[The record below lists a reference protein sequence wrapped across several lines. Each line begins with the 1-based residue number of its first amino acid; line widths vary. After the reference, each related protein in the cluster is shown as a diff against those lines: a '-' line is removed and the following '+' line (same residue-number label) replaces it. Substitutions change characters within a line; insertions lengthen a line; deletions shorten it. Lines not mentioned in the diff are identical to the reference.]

1 MKISKIILLEVIPKL
16 KIIDSFKMND
26 DYSENSFNFGFDPEE
41 NHWSQRDWVRYI
53 KRADSEIGKI
63 KSLYRVGKR
72 NGLTLEEIAIQAGWP
87 VNPYNGDSNL
97 NDLGSQPE
105 FSKDPLTLIN
115 HPIYIVSR
123 ALIKSLEQDIEVLV
137 KNVPC
142 SPMSVWQ
149 ISKSLHEASRLIIV
163 AVNSTDLG
171 EDMLANSYYK
181 SAIFCLNTIIAE
193 IEKFDAATS
202 SELADAKAMALTTVF
217 DLRELC
223 LNLS

>member
-1 MKISKIILLEVIPKL
+1 
-16 KIIDSFKMND
+16 MND
-26 DYSENSFNFGFDPEE
+26 DFSEDSFSFGYEPEE
-41 NHWSQRDWVRYI
+41 NHWSKRDWMRYI
-53 KRADSEIGKI
+53 KRADSEIEKIVTLYNAGKH
-63 KSLYRVGKR
+63 S
-72 NGLTLEEIAIQAGWP
+72 GLSLEEIAVQAGWP
-87 VNPYNGDSNL
+87 VSPYNSDSNL
-97 NDLGSQPE
+97 NDLGAQPE

-123 ALIKSLEQDIEVLV
+123 ALIKSLESDIEILV
-137 KNVPC
+137 KNLDC
-142 SPMSVWQ
+142 SPSSVWQ

-181 SAIFCLNTIIAE
+181 SAVSCLNSIIAE
-193 IEKFDAATS
+193 IEKFNTGNSPFFEDT
-202 SELADAKAMALTTVF
+202 KNMAIKTVF

>member
-1 MKISKIILLEVIPKL
+1 MMILLEVIPIF
-16 KIIDSFKMND
+16 KIISSLKMND
-26 DYSENSFNFGFDPEE
+26 DFSDNSFSFGFDPEQ
-41 NHWSQRDWVRYI
+41 NHWSERDWMKYI
-53 KRADSEIGKI
+53 KKADSEIEKI
-63 KSLYRVGKR
+63 VTIYNKCRRSGISLEDI
-72 NGLTLEEIAIQAGWP
+72 TIQAGWSIA
-87 VNPYNGDSNL
+87 PYNSDTLL

-105 FSKDPLTLIN
+105 YSKDPLTLIN

-123 ALIKSLEQDIEVLV
+123 ALIKSLESDIETLV
-137 KNVPC
+137 KSISCDV
-142 SPMSVWQ
+142 MSVWQ

-171 EDMLANSYYK
+171 EDMLAHSYYK

-193 IEKFDAATS
+193 IEKFDTS
-202 SELADAKAMALTTVF
+202 ARADLKDAKSMALTTVF